1 MVKGMATE
9 LKLGPM
15 AINMSENTKMTIEM
29 GKEHL
34 LIPMEINMSESTKT
48 AI

>member
-1 MVKGMATE
+1 MVKGMATG
-9 LKLGPM
+9 LILFQMG
-15 AINMSENTKMTIEM
+15 INMSENTKMTIEM